1 MIQQQ
6 GQISSSAS
14 KVPTSR
20 RPAVFIVTAADEKVT
35 LDESG
40 RGRASFTVTNASA
53 EPLKGR
59 LVTRPRKPAKPDWFS
74 IVGESIRD
82 FAPNG
87 TEQVVVQLQVPQ
99 GSRPGSYRFRLDAVS
114 EAAPDEDFTE
124 GPWVA
129 FEVALQ
135 PKKPFPWWIVA
146 VAAGAVIFLI
156 LIGVI
161 VWLLVRDGGEKSGA
175 VPAVT
180 SMSASVANSTL
191 TNAGFTV
198 QTRSEPVSDPTKN
211 GDVQSQD
218 PAAGTLQPPGTA
230 ATITVG
236 RMSPV
241 PSVIGRIEATARTML
256 ADADLGVTVRR
267 VGREIEV
274 EDPARDLKVLD
285 QEPAAGTLQRP
296 ESVVTL
302 TLGPTVPVPDV
313 RGRDLFEAELILWYA
328 GLVDIQNPP
337 PNFPPLPAEPGLR
350 SRMGDWIV
358 IQSGQSGIVQSQSP
372 APGARLPHGSVVELR
387 ATVDF

>member
-6 GQISSSAS
+6 GQISSRAS
-14 KVPTSR
+14 KFPTSR
-20 RPAVFIVTAADEKVT
+20 GPATFIVTAAGEKVT

-40 RGRASFTVTNASA
+40 RARASFTVTNASA

-59 LVTRPRKPAKPDWFS
+59 LVTRPRKPAQPDWFS
-74 IVGESIRD
+74 ISGESIRD

-87 TEQVVVQLQVPQ
+87 TEQVVVQLAVPR

-114 EAAPDEDFTE
+114 EAAPDEVFTE

-129 FEVALQ
+129 VEVGQQQ
-135 PKKPFPWWIVA
+135 PKKPFPWWIPA
-146 VAAGAVIFLI
+146 VAAAAILLIVVAVLV
-156 LIGVI
+156 L
-161 VWLLVRDGGEKSGA
+161 LLVRDGGEKSGA

-191 TNAGFTV
+191 TDAGFTV

-218 PAAGTLQPPGTA
+218 PAAGTLQPPGSA

-256 ADADLGVTVRR
+256 ADADLGVTFRR
-267 VGREIEV
+267 VGSEIEV

-285 QEPAAGTLQRP
+285 QDPAAGTLQRP
-296 ESVVTL
+296 GTVVTL
-302 TLGPTVPVPDV
+302 TLGPIVPVPDV

-337 PNFPPLPAEPGLR
+337 PNLPPLPAEPGLR
-350 SRMGDWIV
+350 SRLGDWIV
-358 IQSGQSGIVQSQSP
+358 IQTGQSGIVQSQSP
-372 APGARLPHGSVVELR
+372 APGTRLQHGSVVEIR